1 VKLLLG
7 ELRAVLVEVMDDDAD
22 AYEAAK
28 QSMIPV
34 DKGQYGAI
42 YQRLH
47 DKLSPYES
55 FTNTEEN
62 SRFGERHIYT
72 LWGMKV
78 KGEET
83 PVISHRERGERD
95 KSEHTYMANPKFLA
109 TNIDPEGF

>member
-1 VKLLLG
+1 MYLLG
-7 ELRAVLVEVMDDDAD
+7 ELRSILVEVMDSDED
-22 AYEAAK
+22 AYEVAK
-28 QSMIPV
+28 QSMIPI
-34 DKGQYGAI
+34 DRAQYTAI

-72 LWGMKV
+72 LWGMK
-78 KGEET
+78 GEET

-95 KSEHTYMANPKFLA
+95 KSEHTYTANPKFLA
-109 TNIDPEGF
+109 TTTDLEGF